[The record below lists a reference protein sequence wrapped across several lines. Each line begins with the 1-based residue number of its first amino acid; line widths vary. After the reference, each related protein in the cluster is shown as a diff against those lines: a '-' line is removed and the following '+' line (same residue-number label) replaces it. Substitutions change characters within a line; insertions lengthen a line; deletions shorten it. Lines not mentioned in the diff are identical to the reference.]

1 MGRASKNSTL
11 YTHTCSAT
19 YQLVRVPNPS
29 EAGNLFLDNQEL
41 LSFSQLSTQLHP
53 SLLLLVLDLLIL
65 MTVMMMT
72 LMIIMTGMMTRILY

>member
-11 YTHTCSAT
+11 Y
-19 YQLVRVPNPS
+19 VWVIPNNPY
-29 EAGNLFLDNQEL
+29 LFGHLPAYLDNQEL
-41 LSFSQLSTQLHP
+41 LSFPQLATQLHP

-72 LMIIMTGMMTRILY
+72 MMIIMNRMMTMILH

>member
-1 MGRASKNSTL
+1 MFGHIPAYLRPGGKNL
-11 YTHTCSAT
+11 PAY
-19 YQLVRVPNPS
+19 
-29 EAGNLFLDNQEL
+29 LDNQEL

-72 LMIIMTGMMTRILY
+72 MMIIMTRMMTMILH